1 MLNFKKFPINIS
13 KPLRYI
19 FQYFCLIFDH
29 QIYQTQIKHMST
41 LKSLLLQNRSYRR
54 FDESHTVTTES
65 LREMIDAA
73 RLSASARNAQPL
85 KYFLS
90 NAPEINEKIFP
101 TLAWAGY
108 LSDWPG
114 PEPGERPSAYIV
126 QLHDTTITGNYF
138 CDDGIAAQSI
148 LLTAVEKGLGGCI
161 IASVK
166 KEQVRQA
173 LDLHEH
179 LEIIQVITLGK
190 PAEKVV
196 IEEMQAGNIK
206 YWRDEKEVHHVPKR
220 PLDELIINK

>member
-1 MLNFKKFPINIS
+1 
-13 KPLRYI
+13 
-19 FQYFCLIFDH
+19 
-29 QIYQTQIKHMST
+29 MSA
-41 LKSLLLQNRSYRR
+41 LKSILLKNRSYRR
-54 FDESHTVTTES
+54 FDESHPVTTEA

-90 NAPEINEKIFP
+90 NDREINEKIFP

-108 LSDWPG
+108 LSDWSG
-114 PEPGERPSAYIV
+114 PATGERPSAYIV
-126 QLHDTTITGNYF
+126 QLHDTTIARNYF

-166 KEQVRQA
+166 KELLRQA
-173 LDLHEH
+173 LDLPKH
-179 LEIIQVITLGK
+179 LEIIQVLALGK

-196 IEEMQAGNIK
+196 LEKMKAGDIK
-206 YWRDEKEVHHVPKR
+206 YWRDENEVHHVPKR